1 MLVLWGLIL
10 MSLEAAGLGPSMRL
24 QKNLKEESE
33 FPGGIFVELVIEV
46 AIVEVVSR
54 RLRRFLK
61 VS

>member
-10 MSLEAAGLGPSMRL
+10 MSLEAAGLELSMKL

-33 FPGGIFVELVIEV
+33 FFGGIFVELIIEV

-54 RLRRFLK
+54 RLKWFL
-61 VS
+61 